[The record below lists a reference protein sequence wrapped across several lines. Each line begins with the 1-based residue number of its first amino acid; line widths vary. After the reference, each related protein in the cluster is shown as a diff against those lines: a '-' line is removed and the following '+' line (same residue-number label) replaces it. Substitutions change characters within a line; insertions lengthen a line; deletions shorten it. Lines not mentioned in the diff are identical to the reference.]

1 MRKWNN
7 FKEFCVYVIM
17 GIDIVLIGILL
28 ILMEILF
35 MIISAIWES
44 ADKIIHRLEVT
55 NYK

>member
-35 MIISAIWES
+35 MTKTS
-44 ADKIIHRLEVT
+44 HT
-55 NYK
+55 NKVC

>member
-35 MIISAIWES
+35 MIMLAIWES
-44 ADKIIHRLEVT
+44 ADKIIHRLEV
-55 NYK
+55 KI

>member
-44 ADKIIHRLEVT
+44 ADKIIHRLEV
-55 NYK
+55 KI

>member
-7 FKEFCVYVIM
+7 FKEFCVHVIM

-28 ILMEILF
+28 IPMKILF

-44 ADKIIHRLEVT
+44 ADKIIRKLEV
-55 NYK
+55 KI